1 MPVWAQSASV
11 DECYKTAATTVALRE
26 CLKQELQQT
35 RTEYRDVLTKLTQH
49 AAELDRTT
57 GRNEAVPALERANT
71 AFDRYVSEQCR
82 FEEKMMGGGTGSGS
96 ANLACQIN
104 LLHFRMG
111 TIESHLG
118 GQ

>member
-82 FEEKMMGGGTGSGS
+82 FDEALFSAGTGAGA
-96 ANLACQIN
+96 ANLSCQIN
-104 LLHFRMG
+104 LLHTRIGAM
-111 TIESHLG
+111 ESQLPE
-118 GQ
+118 